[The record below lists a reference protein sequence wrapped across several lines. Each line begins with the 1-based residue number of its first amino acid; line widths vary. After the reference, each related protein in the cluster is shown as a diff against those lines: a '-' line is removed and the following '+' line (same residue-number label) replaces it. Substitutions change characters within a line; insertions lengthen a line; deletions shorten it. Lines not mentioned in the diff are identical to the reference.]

1 MSKRLIVILALA
13 FLIGLS
19 VAAYAEVQNVKVSGD
34 LTMKGIARGN
44 MTLKDNEAP
53 TDSFGESISAILSQI
68 RLRVDADLTDNVSTT
83 VRLLNERIWGEETTA
98 NAATDSGR
106 TGIDLDLAYVTLKE
120 FLYSPL
126 TLVIGRQELRYGN
139 ALIIGDPDTNGIAA
153 GHGITAAGGTI
164 LPRSLDDLSC
174 RKAFDAIK
182 AVLNFDPLIVDLF
195 YSKVDENNVKTAE
208 DVDLYGL
215 NASYALNKTT
225 SLEGYFF
232 QRTRDAWNIAGT
244 GQIISKPEKTRVLGA
259 KGVYAGITNLIL
271 SLEGAYQFGNHIT
284 STILYPDDLLTA
296 PASRKVRAFAIQT
309 GAMYMM
315 PKVKYTPTIGGNYT
329 LLSGD
334 KYRSINDTSHGWNP
348 MFEDQSGGTLFNK
361 ILGFSN
367 CQLFNLNGSLKPM
380 EDVKLALDYY
390 YLRLINPYTSLA
402 TTTPVTL
409 SGVFGDPTYSMKGG
423 KKSLG
428 NEVDLN
434 LTYDYT
440 EDVQFGLSS
449 GAFIP
454 AGAFDKANKKTASQ
468 VIGSMKVTF

>member
-1 MSKRLIVILALA
+1 
-13 FLIGLS
+13 
-19 VAAYAEVQNVKVSGD
+19 
-34 LTMKGIARGN
+34 
-44 MTLKDNEAP
+44 MTLKDNELTAD
-53 TDSFGESISAILSQI
+53 TFGESLTAILSQV

-83 VRLLNERIWGEETTA
+83 VRFINERVWDEEDNA
-98 NAATDSGR
+98 NSD
-106 TGIDLDLAYVTLKE
+106 IDLDLAYVTLKE

-153 GHGITAAGGTI
+153 GHGITAADGTI

-195 YSKVDENNVKTAE
+195 YSKVDENNVKTAD
-208 DVDLYGL
+208 DVNLYGL

-232 QRTRDAWNIAGT
+232 QRTRDAWNLAGS

-259 KGVYAGITNLIL
+259 GVHTSIANLIL
-271 SLEGAYQFGNHIT
+271 SFEGAYQFGNHIT
-284 STILYPDDLLTA
+284 SALLYPDDNANA
-296 PASRKVRAFAIQT
+296 PESRKLNAFAIQT

-315 PKVKYTPTIGGNYT
+315 PKVKYMPTIGGSYT
-329 LLSGD
+329 YLSGD
-334 KYRSINDTSHGWNP
+334 KYRSVNDTSRGWNP

-367 CQLFNLNGSLKPM
+367 CQLFNLNGSLRPM
-380 EDVKLALDYY
+380 EDVKLTLDYY
-390 YLRLINPYTSLA
+390 YLRLINPYTSVA
-402 TTTPVTL
+402 TTTAPVTL
-409 SGVFGDPTYSMKGG
+409 SGVLGDPTYRMKSG
-423 KKSLG
+423 KRSLG

-468 VIGSMKVTF
+468 FIGSMKVTF

>member
-1 MSKRLIVILALA
+1 M
-13 FLIGLS
+13 
-19 VAAYAEVQNVKVSGD
+19 AAYAEVQNVKVSGD

-53 TDSFGESISAILSQI
+53 ADSFGESISAILSQV

-83 VRLLNERIWGEETTA
+83 LRLLNERIWGEETTS

-195 YSKVDENNVKTAE
+195 YSKVDENNVKTAD

-232 QRTRDAWNIAGT
+232 QRTRDAWNLAGT

-259 KGVYAGITNLIL
+259 KGVYTGIANMIL

-284 STILYPDDLLTA
+284 SAVLYPDDNVITPA
-296 PASRKVRAFAIQT
+296 PGSRKLNAFAIQT

-315 PKVKYTPTIGGNYT
+315 PKVKYTPTIGGNYGY
-329 LLSGD
+329 LSGD
-334 KYRSINDTSHGWNP
+334 KYLSVNKTSHGWNP

-367 CQLFNLNGSLKPM
+367 CQLFNLNGSLRPM

-390 YLRLINPYTSLA
+390 YLRLVNPYTSLA
-402 TTTPVTL
+402 TAVTL
-409 SGVFGDPTYSMKGG
+409 SGVSGDPTYAMKGG

-428 NEVDLN
+428 SEVDLN

-454 AGAFDKANKKTASQ
+454 AGAFDKANKRTASQ